1 MKTGYLM
8 PEKPG
13 RFSGTYKTTDPHRVG
28 RFFAEARVTGGRT
41 IWSGGGPMWASAPTN
56 CGKKC
61 GRAGDREGRPYGG
74 LQAVRCK
81 PGWRGEGTPPYG
93 GNVGADAP
101 VRLVRRGKSLSAA
114 MKTNI
119 PRRLGR
125 RGMLVYHFFMT
136 QTVTAPLGY
145 IVIRD
150 RFPFMVVFREI

>member
-1 MKTGYLM
+1 MLM

-81 PGWRGEGTPPYG
+81 PGWRG
-93 GNVGADAP
+93 
-101 VRLVRRGKSLSAA
+101 KSLSAA
-114 MKTNI
+114 MNTNI

>member
-1 MKTGYLM
+1 M
-8 PEKPG
+8 
-13 RFSGTYKTTDPHRVG
+13 
-28 RFFAEARVTGGRT
+28 
-41 IWSGGGPMWASAPTN
+41 
-56 CGKKC
+56 
-61 GRAGDREGRPYGG
+61 
-74 LQAVRCK
+74 RCK

-101 VRLVRRGKSLSAA
+101 VRPVRRGKSLSAA